1 MMMLAIDTATE
12 FAGLALYTED
22 TVWAEEIW
30 HAARNHTVEVMPRL
44 HHMLQ
49 KRSLSVAQLD
59 GIAVSIGP
67 GSYTGVRIA
76 VALAKGLAL
85 PHNLPVIGVPTLEI
99 VAYPHRAQTLPVIA
113 VAQAGRKRILTASY
127 GWVNKEWVQVKLPA
141 LTTVSALAKTITDP
155 VLISGE
161 LKASDVGELNKVS
174 KGNATVATPV
184 DRIRRP
190 AVLAELGL
198 ARLDSG
204 EQDDLDSLMPVYL
217 SNP

>member
-1 MMMLAIDTATE
+1 MLLAIDTATE
-12 FAGLALYTED
+12 FAGLALYSED

-44 HHMLQ
+44 YRMLQ
-49 KRSLSVAQLD
+49 NVSLSVARLD
-59 GIAVSIGP
+59 GIVVSIGP

-99 VAYPHRAQTLPVIA
+99 AAYPHRNQTLPVIA
-113 VAQAGRKRILTASY
+113 VAQAGRKRILAASY
-127 GWVNKEWVQVKLPA
+127 GWVDGKWVQVKSPA
-141 LTTVSALAKTITDP
+141 LTTVSALAQTITDP
-155 VLISGE
+155 VLVSGE
-161 LKASDVGELNKVS
+161 LTASDVVEFNRGK
-174 KGNATVATPV
+174 AIVATPV

-190 AVLAELGL
+190 AVLAELGM

-204 EQDDLDSLMPVYL
+204 EQDDLDSLIPVYL
-217 SNP
+217 SSP